1 MSTPALIL
9 AAGKG
14 SRMGTPK
21 ALMNSG
27 KEPWWQTQL
36 SRLHDARIDSI
47 WVLSPEVHT
56 IIGAGSLAPSNIV
69 LSDSARPMFA
79 SICAGIDSL
88 RARPPRGIY
97 ILPIDVPASRDHMLW
112 HVLQTSSLPATPTFH
127 GKRGH
132 PIYLPWSWITSM
144 LDPVLSR
151 TTDLDSLR
159 LDELLKPSALEI
171 PVNDPV
177 IACNLNTP
185 EDFRRFLESPASD
198 PHA

>member
-21 ALMNSG
+21 ALMNSAG
-27 KEPWWQTQL
+27 EPWWQTQL

-47 WVLSPEVHT
+47 WILSLEVHT
-56 IIGAGSLAPSNIV
+56 VIGAGSLAPSNIV
-69 LSDSARPMFA
+69 VADSARPMFA

-97 ILPIDVPASRDHMLW
+97 ILPIDVPASRDHALW
-112 HVLQTSSLPATPTFH
+112 LSLQTSSVPATPIFQ

-132 PIYLPWSWITSM
+132 PIYLPWSWITST
-144 LDPVLSR
+144 LDPAITR
-151 TTDLDSLR
+151 AADRDSLR

-171 PVNDPV
+171 PVNDPA

>member
-1 MSTPALIL
+1 MNSPALIL

-21 ALMNSG
+21 ALMQSRTT
-27 KEPWWQTQL
+27 PWWQTQL
-36 SRLHDARIDSI
+36 ARLHAARIDSV
-47 WVLSPEVHT
+47 WVLSPEVNAV
-56 IIGAGSLAPSNIV
+56 IGTGSLAPANIV
-69 LSDSARPMFA
+69 IADPSRPMFA
-79 SICAGIDSL
+79 SIRSGIDSF
-88 RARPPRGIY
+88 RARPPRGVF
-97 ILPIDVPASRDHMLW
+97 ILPIDVPASRDHALW
-112 HVLQTSSLPATPTFH
+112 LSLQTAAVPTTPTFQ

-132 PIYLPWSWITSM
+132 PIYLPWSWITST
-144 LDPVLSR
+144 LDHQVSR
-151 TTDLDSLR
+151 TTDPDSLR

>member
-1 MSTPALIL
+1 MITPVLIL

-27 KEPWWQTQL
+27 NKPWWQTQL
-36 SRLHDARIDSI
+36 ARLHQARIESV
-47 WVLSPEVHT
+47 WVLSPEVHA
-56 IIGAGSLAPSNIV
+56 IIGVGSLAPANVVI
-69 LSDSARPMFA
+69 SDSSRPMFA

-88 RARPPRGIY
+88 RVHPPRGIY
-97 ILPIDVPASRDHMLW
+97 ILPIDVPASRDHALW
-112 HVLQTSSLPATPTFH
+112 LSLQTTALPTAPTFQ

-132 PIYLPWSWITSM
+132 PIYLPWAWVTST
-144 LDPVLSR
+144 LDPKRAEASNA
-151 TTDLDSLR
+151 DSLR
-159 LDELLKPSALEI
+159 LDELLRPAVLEI

-177 IACNLNTP
+177 VVCNLNTP

>member
-21 ALMNSG
+21 ALLNSG
-27 KEPWWQTQL
+27 NQPWWQTQL
-36 SRLHDARIDSI
+36 SRLRDALIDSI
-47 WVLSPEVHT
+47 WVLSPEVHA
-56 IIGAGSLAPSNIV
+56 IIGAGSLAPANIV

-88 RARPPRGIY
+88 RVDPPRGIY
-97 ILPIDVPASRDHMLW
+97 ILPIDVPASRHHALW
-112 HVLQTSSLPATPTFH
+112 LSLQHSSVPASPTFQ

-132 PIYLPWSWITSM
+132 PIYLPWSWITST
-144 LDPVLSR
+144 LDPVLAR
-151 TTDLDSLR
+151 EGDLDSLR

-177 IACNLNTP
+177 IACNLNIP